1 MAQIQRL
8 KDRKSGATIY
18 PMTSTGAV
26 YDNDGRD
33 LETRLA
39 SERRAT
45 EAALQGKV
53 NAAELAGKQDK
64 LSDSA
69 DIVLS
74 GDGSLALTRAAR
86 LRLFVDRWN
95 AACGTYGCYDPDN
108 APDSEH
114 PFFLNDLWL
123 SYEEAVLVMHE
134 SQPNELMLA
143 PLNETFAYRQSRTLL
158 PLRVRILYVDAGL
171 VATFISC
178 NNIEVIALDV
188 QGYTGMFRIT
198 HFGERAFGGCQK
210 LRKVRGIFYMKT
222 GTANHVGAFE
232 GCKALEEIR
241 IKGLKADLSFTQC
254 PKLSLATLEYIVDN
268 AENTSAITITLHADV
283 YGKITDEG
291 NAEWFALLGKAAA
304 KNISFATI

>member
-1 MAQIQRL
+1 MAQIQKL
-8 KDRKSGATIY
+8 KDRESGATIY
-18 PMTSTGAV
+18 PMTSFGAV

-33 LETRLA
+33 LETRLV

-45 EAALQGKV
+45 EAALQGKA
-53 NAAELAGKQDK
+53 NAAELDGKQDR

-69 DIVLS
+69 DIVLP

-86 LRLFVDRWN
+86 LRLFVDQWN

-123 SYEEAVLVMHE
+123 SYEEAVLVMYE

-143 PLNETFAYRQSRTLL
+143 PLNGTFAYRQSRTLL
-158 PLRVRILYVDAGL
+158 PLRVRILYVD
-171 VATFISC
+171 VAPVITFISC
-178 NNIEVIALDV
+178 LNLEVIALDV

-210 LRKVRGIFYMKT
+210 LREVRGIFYMKT
-222 GTANHVGAFE
+222 GTANAISAFE
-232 GCKALEEIR
+232 NCKALEEIR
-241 IKGLKADLSFTQC
+241 IKGLKADLSFAQC